1 MPARATFRAR
11 ALPCRPDRPGA
22 METDSSRLDAGPHR
36 SSRTDAHQR
45 MPPLA
50 TCGSAS
56 SEGPPSC
63 DAFRACFRDGLE
75 TTRHSSRLIPSV
87 TAASNTR
94 RAAVCIT
101 GQFRGLPVAV
111 LNWQMSSLFRLLRA
125 GGLVLDV
132 FMVTSESKTFAAWWP
147 FVQRQL
153 RPVRVVV
160 MDPRMT
166 FNRTSSISEG

>member
-1 MPARATFRAR
+1 M
-11 ALPCRPDRPGA
+11 
-22 METDSSRLDAGPHR
+22 
-36 SSRTDAHQR
+36 
-45 MPPLA
+45 
-50 TCGSAS
+50 
-56 SEGPPSC
+56 
-63 DAFRACFRDGLE
+63 
-75 TTRHSSRLIPSV
+75 
-87 TAASNTR
+87 
-94 RAAVCIT
+94 
-101 GQFRGLPVAV
+101 AV
-111 LNWQMSSLFRLLRA
+111 LNWQMGSLFRLLRA